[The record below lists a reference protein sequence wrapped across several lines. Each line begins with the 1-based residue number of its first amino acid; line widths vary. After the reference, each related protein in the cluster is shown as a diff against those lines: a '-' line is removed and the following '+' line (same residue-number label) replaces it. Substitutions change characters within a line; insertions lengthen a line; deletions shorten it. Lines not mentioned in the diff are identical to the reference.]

1 MKQSNEIFL
10 TNVHSIKMKST
21 NITIDEPNIIQ
32 KGKNST
38 LTKEK
43 LTENFFGYLVNE
55 KSNYANFEKV
65 AEYYEMKLFKNENI
79 YNINKEKIKNKK
91 EEIMKLQQ
99 KLFNVILS
107 HINVEDNLNLE
118 LYYKKRIKQLR
129 QEINFVEQE
138 FEVYKNIYSEL
149 YKKHYNLNAKLETMK
164 EQVDT
169 LEQQYKKYINIKTTA
184 DNKILKQKNLLKSL
198 NFYYHRIH
206 NLNENIITKK
216 QKKLNYEIQRLKSD
230 DEQKEVYLRKIIE
243 QNKEIDNFIQ
253 QSKKQYLLYMKDLK
267 VYIKDYFKDCL
278 NMDSINKI
286 IKEND
291 IELIRD
297 EYNKIIVKNKLLS
310 SMCSHISKKII
321 KLNNIFVSLVKEHNF
336 IINAINNKFQTG
348 KKGIKNNI
356 IFHNDNINKLNIIT
370 SIIRNNIEDK
380 KNIFFKNFRLLITI
394 IYSTLKLIS
403 IINHSRNISISV
415 NGEIFYEKRDDLIKN
430 YQNYFESNFLHNTK
444 FSFETIFKT
453 KTFLKFLIFLINE
466 LNFQIKSIISNVY
479 QILYAKKKEKDPNQK
494 KSLVNFVLFNAIKK
508 TWYKVKKSEEIKDI
522 KENIIFNFDT
532 NEYQQLYEEQLKINK
547 NKLEEKKNI
556 FELDEKSLFKKKITV
571 KKKCEEEIINNNNIK
586 NKGRNNNNNKLPLI
600 DYTINNR
607 SADYISTKD
616 FLEQYYQYYNKNINK
631 FDNMN
636 NSINK
641 TIDKNKFNFIINYT
655 NNLVSDRKEYEK
667 KEKERYKKILIKS
680 KKIKENLEKKE
691 IDIYLKKNKRIKK
704 LIKEQYEQNISTD
717 SEKEEK
723 EKKDELALQLVKKEL
738 EESKRPKKYLL
749 KKADKGVS
757 KLYERYDDLRLLE
770 LNFLKNKGNFLC
782 DSEFFKEYM
791 FKLKKEFKEKSL
803 TAQNINIRIQNRFM
817 QKKINNKNKKN
828 LFDKYNNIN
837 NSLNNFETL
846 LKKRS
851 DIDTRNCKREKKN
864 ILQKK
869 MYKNFR
875 KSNSESRINNWR
887 KINITTIF

>member
-99 KLFNVILS
+99 KLFNIILS

-118 LYYKKRIKQLR
+118 LYYKKRTDQLR

-297 EYNKIIVKNKLLS
+297 EYNKIIVKNKQLS

-321 KLNNIFVSLVKEHNF
+321 KLNNIFVSLVKEQNF

-453 KTFLKFLIFLINE
+453 KIFLKFLIFLINE

-479 QILYAKKKEKDPNQK
+479 QILYAKKKEKDLSQK
-494 KSLVNFVLFNAIKK
+494 KSLVSFVLFNAIKK

-691 IDIYLKKNKRIKK
+691 IDIYLKKNKKIKK

-738 EESKRPKKYLL
+738 EESKKPKKYLL
-749 KKADKGVS
+749 KKADKGVY
-757 KLYERYDDLRLLE
+757 KIYERYDDLRLLE
-770 LNFLKNKGNFLC
+770 LNFLKNKGNFLS

-791 FKLKKEFKEKSL
+791 FKLKKEVKEKSL
-803 TAQNINIRIQNRFM
+803 TAQNINIRIQNRSM
-817 QKKINNKNKKN
+817 QKKINNRNKKN
-828 LFDKYNNIN
+828 LFDKYNNN

-846 LKKRS
+846 LKKRI
-851 DIDTRNCKREKKN
+851 DIDSRNCKKEKIN

-869 MYKNFR
+869 LYKNFR

-887 KINITTIF
+887 KINITTIY

>member
-99 KLFNVILS
+99 KLFNIILS

-118 LYYKKRIKQLR
+118 LYYKKRTDQLR

-297 EYNKIIVKNKLLS
+297 EYNKIIVKNKQLS

-453 KTFLKFLIFLINE
+453 KIFLKFLIFLINE

-479 QILYAKKKEKDPNQK
+479 QILYAKKKEKDLSQK
-494 KSLVNFVLFNAIKK
+494 
-508 TWYKVKKSEEIKDI
+508 
-522 KENIIFNFDT
+522 
-532 NEYQQLYEEQLKINK
+532 
-547 NKLEEKKNI
+547 
-556 FELDEKSLFKKKITV
+556 
-571 KKKCEEEIINNNNIK
+571 
-586 NKGRNNNNNKLPLI
+586 
-600 DYTINNR
+600 
-607 SADYISTKD
+607 
-616 FLEQYYQYYNKNINK
+616 
-631 FDNMN
+631 
-636 NSINK
+636 
-641 TIDKNKFNFIINYT
+641 
-655 NNLVSDRKEYEK
+655 
-667 KEKERYKKILIKS
+667 
-680 KKIKENLEKKE
+680 
-691 IDIYLKKNKRIKK
+691 
-704 LIKEQYEQNISTD
+704 
-717 SEKEEK
+717 
-723 EKKDELALQLVKKEL
+723 
-738 EESKRPKKYLL
+738 
-749 KKADKGVS
+749 
-757 KLYERYDDLRLLE
+757 
-770 LNFLKNKGNFLC
+770 
-782 DSEFFKEYM
+782 
-791 FKLKKEFKEKSL
+791 
-803 TAQNINIRIQNRFM
+803 
-817 QKKINNKNKKN
+817 
-828 LFDKYNNIN
+828 
-837 NSLNNFETL
+837 
-846 LKKRS
+846 
-851 DIDTRNCKREKKN
+851 
-864 ILQKK
+864 
-869 MYKNFR
+869 
-875 KSNSESRINNWR
+875 
-887 KINITTIF
+887 